1 MQYHD
6 AKPPQST
13 DSSVLN
19 RPPSQIAHDNRATS
33 KEIVEGWVW
42 HYFRQRGHPLP
53 LTDLIHAISQDT
65 DLYQGTIETYL
76 DALSSWSA
84 SAPFVTNGEGKKK
97 VIDPKDAAL
106 LDDDGV
112 DDLPQPTPTPPTRAK
127 AEEGGRQCLTT
138 PST

>member
-6 AKPPQST
+6 ANIPQST

-19 RPPSQIAHDNRATS
+19 RPPSQIAHENRATS

-84 SAPFVTNGEGKKK
+84 SAPFVTSGEGKKK

-112 DDLPQPTPTPPTRAK
+112 DDLPQPTPTPPPAPKRRKGAGN
-127 AEEGGRQCLTT
+127 A
-138 PST
+138 